1 MRKIRPPANA
11 GDSHRGGARTLP
23 LPVNSAL
30 AIVPISYFTG
40 ATNVR
45 DFFSGS
51 GVYVATI
58 LASRVRSEGC
68 VGRTGI
74 CVKRTKEVLTK
85 SKTK

>member
-1 MRKIRPPANA
+1 LRKIRPPANA
-11 GDSHRGGARTLP
+11 GDNQVGGVRTLP
-23 LPVNSAL
+23 LPGNSAL
-30 AIVPISYFTG
+30 AIGPISYLTG
-40 ATNVR
+40 ATNVL

-58 LASRVRSEGC
+58 RASRVRSEGC

-74 CVKRTKEVLTK
+74 CLKRTKEVLTK